1 MCHSQIIIIIK
12 KPPRYVVP
20 QKKARQKSA
29 RLYYLVFELEIV
41 KINMKCKMVEDER
54 ESLIQG

>member
-1 MCHSQIIIIIK
+1 MPFTDNNNKK

-41 KINMKCKMVEDER
+41 EINMKCKMVEDER